1 MNTLIH
7 KTITPGEHSNKD
19 LQKASFSNEDLSG
32 VNFSGSDLRGA
43 DFRGCN
49 LAGADLTNV
58 RTGITSLMLVWL
70 FLLSLAASLL
80 SGYIAML
87 TGQTIQKML
96 KSGDRLLGA
105 AAMIA
110 LVMSLLFIA
119 YAWAKG
125 GGAAIRNLI
134 IPASVVALIIGLV
147 AYFTGWGT
155 GEGMAYLVLV
165 NILLVLMFIIGT
177 VARAAAGSL
186 SNILFLIV
194 ALSGGMFSKSVGG
207 GLGTM
212 IMAIACM
219 QISKRALNNTP
230 GFEGLRKI
238 AASITRRYG
247 TSFRDAELNG
257 ANFSN
262 SKINNA
268 DFSNTDFA
276 MVNWGDSRKVN
287 CLINEKI
294 VTEKK
299 KKKKQDDHRK

>member
-1 MNTLIH
+1 MNTVIH
-7 KTITPGEHSNKD
+7 KPITPGEYSNKD
-19 LQKASFSNEDLSG
+19 LQKASLGDEDLSG
-32 VNFSGSDLRGA
+32 VDFSGSDLRGA
-43 DFRGCN
+43 N
-49 LAGADLTNV
+49 LSSSNLSGANFSNV
-58 RTGITSLMLVWL
+58 RTGITPVNAVWL
-70 FLLSLAASLL
+70 FLISLAVSLL

-87 TGQTIQKML
+87 TGQTIQTLL

-105 AAMIA
+105 AGIIA
-110 LVMSLLFIA
+110 IAISVLFIA
-119 YAWAKG
+119 YAWVKG

-134 IPASVVALIIGLV
+134 IPASVIALIIGLV
-147 AYFTGWGT
+147 AYFTGVGT
-155 GEGMAYLVLV
+155 GKGMAYLILS
-165 NILLVLMFIIGT
+165 NILLMTMFIIGT

-194 ALSGGMFSKSVGG
+194 ALSGGMFGKSVGG
-207 GLGTM
+207 GIGAM
-212 IMAIACM
+212 VMAIACM
-219 QISKRALNNTP
+219 QISKRALSNTP

-247 TSFRDAELNG
+247 TSFRDAKLEG
-257 ANFSN
+257 ADFSH
-262 SKINNA
+262 SKIHNA

-299 KKKKQDDHRK
+299 KKSK